1 MANIRNPRAG
11 EAEAAESQAMGQLET
26 SPQNNKVGDPSGTTP
41 KIDCGLQPHAHA
53 QVHTHKI
60 NHLKSPHTT
69 TNLLHLFLSF

>member
-1 MANIRNPRAG
+1 MADIRNPRAG

-26 SPQNNKVGDPSGTTP
+26 SPQNNKVGDPSGTQ
-41 KIDCGLQPHAHA
+41 IDCGLQQQAHV